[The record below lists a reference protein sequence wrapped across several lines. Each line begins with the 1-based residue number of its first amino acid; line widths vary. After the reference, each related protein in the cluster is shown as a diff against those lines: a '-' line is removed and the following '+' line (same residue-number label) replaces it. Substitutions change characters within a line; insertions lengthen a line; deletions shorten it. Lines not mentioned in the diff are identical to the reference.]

1 MSNLKRYRIAFRIML
16 KRRIKERFNSIINY
30 ASIEELAEIF
40 DLFGKLER
48 NQLNKVNNDEVI
60 LFILKED
67 DELFKRLAQ

>member
-1 MSNLKRYRIAFRIML
+1 MSNLKRYRMAFRIIL

-30 ASIEELAEIF
+30 ASMEELAEIF